1 MKEALYAY
9 GESQNTREEVFVDF
23 ASKTEE
29 NKIVSV
35 PSEP

>member
-1 MKEALYAY
+1 
-9 GESQNTREEVFVDF
+9 VDF

-35 PSEP
+35 PSEPWANLPVW